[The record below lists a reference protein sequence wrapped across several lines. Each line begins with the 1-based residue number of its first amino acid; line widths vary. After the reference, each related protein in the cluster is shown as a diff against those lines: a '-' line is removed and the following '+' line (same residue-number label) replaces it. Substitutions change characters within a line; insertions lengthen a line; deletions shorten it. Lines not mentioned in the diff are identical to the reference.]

1 MKKNGFTITEV
12 AVTAV
17 IVVLIGI
24 AIASTCLISANNSNK
39 TKTLQFAINEIY
51 NVQEIFTSSVI
62 ENSGEVDYTNLKDNI
77 LEYYGDKATC
87 ILEENKCT
95 LTLFLD
101 NNYTINA
108 TNISSSP
115 LNIATEDIIDGAV
128 EALLSYN
135 KNGSSKVKNVA
146 SCSTT
151 YAEKNK

>member
-39 TKTLQFAINEIY
+39 TKTLHFAINEIY

-77 LEYYGDKATC
+77 LEYYGDNATC

-101 NNYTINA
+101 NNYTINNSSNSYVKIVFESENQSVTMGA
-108 TNISSSP
+108 DVMYKNNSIYNNANIFKRW
-115 LNIATEDIIDGAV
+115 I
-128 EALLSYN
+128 
-135 KNGSSKVKNVA
+135 
-146 SCSTT
+146 
-151 YAEKNK
+151 